1 MFATL
6 ERQASLTRNQKRL
19 ILAGAAGLVLEFLD
33 YFLIGFILVFVST
46 PWGLSFG
53 QSSVILFSSGIG
65 AMIGAVYF
73 GRLADRIGRRRVF
86 LTTIGVFSV
95 SMAALVVTP
104 DSPEVGWIYLS
115 VFRFLIGFGAG
126 GLYCVDVPLIQEF
139 VPSRKRG
146 VVTGL
151 VTCAVPLG
159 FLIGSAMVA
168 FLAPA
173 IGWRGLIAVCVVLS
187 VCTLLIR
194 RWIPESPRW
203 LMRQGCAE
211 EARKSIAWAL
221 EVEPATLPLS
231 DAPTAAPQS
240 KFSDLL
246 RYPRALAMT
255 WVSNLGMQT
264 GYYGLTLWAPTLI
277 VQILRVPPAR
287 AGFLMI
293 FVTAAALAGRVA
305 FSVHRW
311 RGAHVA
317 GRRVLCPGSRGRVLH
332 FYGASDAGVL
342 LRGGWLCDRG
352 ALFGRGLAH
361 SPSCDG
367 HGLVLR
373 LRRYWQDRRPI
384 GARPDRRWLN
394 LNGARLG
401 RDLIP
406 ERLHLL
412 RSLVHACL
420 RRVSRVGDRD
430 KGADNR
436 GHRRGAVSDGTRSL
450 AFVTGRRV
458 CRLPALIA

>member
-33 YFLIGFILVFVST
+33 YFLIGFILVFVAT

-203 LMRQGCAE
+203 LMGQGCAE

-305 FSVHRW
+305 FSVLSEVIGR
-311 RGAHVA
+311 RTAGILCTGGAALMLLVAAFYAAVLAGVFFLFMALLMLAFFFGEGGFAIVGPYSAEVWPTHLRATGMGSSYGFGGIGKIVGPLGLALIVGGSTSTASASRAMSFQNAFIYFAAWYTLACVAYLVWGIETKGRTIEAIDA
-317 GRRVLCPGSRGRVLH
+317 GR
-332 FYGASDAGVL
+332 
-342 LRGGWLCDRG
+342 
-352 ALFGRGLAH
+352 
-361 SPSCDG
+361 
-367 HGLVLR
+367 
-373 LRRYWQDRRPI
+373 
-384 GARPDRRWLN
+384 
-394 LNGARLG
+394 
-401 RDLIP
+401 
-406 ERLHLL
+406 
-412 RSLVHACL
+412 
-420 RRVSRVGDRD
+420 
-430 KGADNR
+430 
-436 GHRRGAVSDGTRSL
+436 
-450 AFVTGRRV
+450 
-458 CRLPALIA
+458 

>member
-33 YFLIGFILVFVST
+33 YFLIGFILVFVAT

-168 FLAPA
+168 FLAAA
-173 IGWRGLIAVCVVLS
+173 IGWRGLIAVCVMLS

-305 FSVHRW
+305 FSVLSEVIGR
-311 RGAHVA
+311 RTAGILCTGGAALMLLVAAFYAPVLAGVFFIFMALLMLAFFFGEGGFAIVGPYSAEVWPTHLRATGMGSSYGFGGIGKIVGPLGLALIVGGSTSMAPASGATSFQNAFIYFAAWYTLACVAYLVWGIETKGRTIEAIDA
-317 GRRVLCPGSRGRVLH
+317 GR
-332 FYGASDAGVL
+332 
-342 LRGGWLCDRG
+342 
-352 ALFGRGLAH
+352 
-361 SPSCDG
+361 
-367 HGLVLR
+367 
-373 LRRYWQDRRPI
+373 
-384 GARPDRRWLN
+384 
-394 LNGARLG
+394 
-401 RDLIP
+401 
-406 ERLHLL
+406 
-412 RSLVHACL
+412 
-420 RRVSRVGDRD
+420 
-430 KGADNR
+430 
-436 GHRRGAVSDGTRSL
+436 
-450 AFVTGRRV
+450 
-458 CRLPALIA
+458 